1 MFQGKSQKSFFMLFA
16 YNQQLGSEAQAEW
29 PLAVHQA
36 LARPAQAQALSSV
49 KLNGI
54 KKSADCEFW
63 PRAWPGPVSLMME
76 ECGSSSWLGCE
87 FQMLLST
94 RHFVTNRREYLDRL

>member
-1 MFQGKSQKSFFMLFA
+1 MLFA

-54 KKSADCEFW
+54 KNQQIVSFGREPGLAQSA
-63 PRAWPGPVSLMME
+63 
-76 ECGSSSWLGCE
+76 
-87 FQMLLST
+87 
-94 RHFVTNRREYLDRL
+94 